1 MAEVRLKENYDVE
14 RKPRCD
20 SFNLFYCGSIAGLPA
35 MGINMSKKQNW
46 IIIILFLILI
56 FGFTIATLLKSDTGF
71 SEKENRELAQKPD
84 ISPERIF
91 NGSYTKDYEKYLTDQ
106 FVLRDAWIGL
116 KTQVE
121 RGTFKQEINDIYFAK
136 DGYLIEKHTGSFTT
150 DTALRNIQALKGFM
164 ETAEQ
169 KYGSGHVKAMIVPN
183 AVDILRE
190 KLPPFASP
198 AEEKGYLKKVKAALS
213 GDTYFDCESVLREHK
228 DEEIYYR
235 TDHHWKTLAAFYM
248 YEAWAKEI
256 GITPLTKDDYR
267 IETLSKDFLGTIE
280 SKVNCRVQSDSIE
293 AFIPKKEVPYVL
305 NYNHSQE
312 IRRDLYDRSFLEKKD
327 KYAVFFGGNQP
338 VIEANTESGSSR
350 KLLVIKDSYA
360 HCFVPFAFHD
370 FSEVDMIDLRYFNE
384 SLKDYMN
391 SRNYTDILFLYNASG
406 FAEDP
411 SVIKLGN

>member
-1 MAEVRLKENYDVE
+1 
-14 RKPRCD
+14 
-20 SFNLFYCGSIAGLPA
+20 

-46 IIIILFLILI
+46 TIIIIFLILI
-56 FGFTIATLLKSDTGF
+56 FGFTIATMLKPDTGF
-71 SEKENRELAQKPD
+71 SEKENRELAQNPEV
-84 ISPERIF
+84 SPERIF

-164 ETAEQ
+164 ETAVQ
-169 KYGSGHVKAMIVPN
+169 KFGPGHVKAMIVPN

-198 AEEKGYLKKVKAALS
+198 AEEKGYLAKVKEALP
-213 GDTYFDCESVLREHK
+213 GDTYFDCEKVLREHK

-248 YEAWAKEI
+248 YEAWASEI
-256 GITPLTKDDYR
+256 GITPLSKDDYR
-267 IETLSKDFLGTIE
+267 IETLTKDFLGTIE

-312 IRRDLYDRSFLEKKD
+312 IRRDLYDRSFLDKKD

-338 VIEANTESGSSR
+338 VIEANTESKSDR

-360 HCFVPFAFHD
+360 HCFVPFAFPD

-391 SRNYTDILFLYNASG
+391 ARNYTDVLFLYNASG

-411 SVIKLGN
+411 SVMKLGN